1 MLGWSI
7 ALTIVALCAVA
18 LVITIRK
25 TRAMK
30 GDVDDARAAFR
41 QQVGYEYVSA
51 LTRKATEHGRRKDT
65 PDGVLTHYFEVY
77 SEAGATVTAQAWR
90 LESPQQRTSFQLVE
104 KKLVS
109 TSRAFLNLVGPF
121 QRTVTVSYPGP
132 YPMGDADLDA
142 RFALYANDAASARA
156 IVRQPEL
163 RSAVLELASV
173 TLLVDES
180 GAIFCDPTDANVY
193 AWGASRMQ
201 LNPAPAIRSAAKVHV
216 AVERLLRRIVGGDPD
231 SR

>member
-1 MLGWSI
+1 MMAWSI
-7 ALTIVALCAVA
+7 TLTIVALCALSLAV
-18 LVITIRK
+18 LLRK

-30 GDVDDARAAFR
+30 GDVDAARAAFR

-51 LTRKATEHGRRKDT
+51 LTLKSSPARCKET

-109 TSRAFLNLVGPF
+109 TSRALLNLVGPF
-121 QRTVTVSYPGP
+121 KRTVTLIYPGP
-132 YPMGDADLDA
+132 FPIGDADLDA
-142 RFALYANDAASARA
+142 RFALYANDAAAASV

-163 RSAVLELASV
+163 RRGLLELAWV
-173 TLLVDES
+173 ALLVDES
-180 GAIFCDPTDANVY
+180 GSIFCDPTDANVY

-201 LNPAPAIRSAAKVHV
+201 VSPAPAIRSAAKVHV
-216 AVERLLRRIVGGDPD
+216 AVERLLRRIVGEVPD